1 MSDGQQ
7 QFFRSM
13 KLGLIPRK
21 ALPSSQKAKGEK
33 MASFMTSRV
42 TVPDDVLMRELD
54 GESVILNLASEQ
66 YYGLDE
72 VGTRMWQLLSTPKTI
87 EDAYEILLTEY
98 DVEPDRLL
106 HDMQELIEQ
115 LVEHGLLQIEGDQS
129 APTASGQ
136 YR

>member
-1 MSDGQQ
+1 
-7 QFFRSM
+7 
-13 KLGLIPRK
+13 
-21 ALPSSQKAKGEK
+21 

-54 GESVILNLASEQ
+54 GESVILNLASEH

-72 VGTRMWQLLSTPKTI
+72 VGTRMWQLLATPKTI

-129 APTASGQ
+129 APTTSGE